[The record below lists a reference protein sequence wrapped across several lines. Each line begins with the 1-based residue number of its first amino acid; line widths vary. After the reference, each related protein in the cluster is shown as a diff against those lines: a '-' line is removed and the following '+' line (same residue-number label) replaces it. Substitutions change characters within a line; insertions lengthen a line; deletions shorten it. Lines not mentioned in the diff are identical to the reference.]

1 MGHNLQ
7 RIAGGSGCDIVT
19 SADGAYTARRGK
31 IYAIVVREDSTAID
45 HIVEVVQGTPAT
57 VTDRSWIGGE
67 SSDAYVTLKANDLLI
82 PDYPVSEIEVSAG
95 SVMVYYDEYPW
106 RHFKK

>member
-19 SADGAYTARRGK
+19 SGDSVYTARRGK
-31 IYAIVVREDSTAID
+31 IYAIVVREDGTTIE
-45 HIVEVVQGTPAT
+45 HIVENVQGVATT
-57 VTDRSWIGGE
+57 VTSRSWIGGE
-67 SSDAYVTLKANDLLI
+67 NSDAYVSLLANDLLI

-95 SVMVYYDEYPW
+95 SVLVYYDEYPW